1 MQNIFFSQ
9 DDIANV
15 QQIIEKHEGEPWTV
29 HQCVRDLRF
38 HNKDATAEFW
48 LSFLFDERVTVHS
61 VTFMNKWT
69 ETFTE
74 VMTYC
79 EQFAKSNRVGKI
91 VIQSIGTP
99 GMAQWCK
106 ENGYQPNKDA
116 SVEFE
121 GVVYGDYEKDMD
133 AERERD
139 AAKEKFMDL
148 PIKIGDKVRMNVPEI
163 LRYSLQECMLDK
175 QYLLHMIDHPNEVY
189 TVEKYNLDCPV
200 CPYILSGAMAGP
212 AWADDEIIPVSYAS
226 SWFDVIKNAS
236 IDDMANA
243 LSFMLHR
250 FYGLSITPV
259 SIKASLEEKA

>member
-1 MQNIFFSQ
+1 MF
-9 DDIANV
+9 
-15 QQIIEKHEGEPWTV
+15 
-29 HQCVRDLRF
+29 
-38 HNKDATAEFW
+38 
-48 LSFLFDERVTVHS
+48 
-61 VTFMNKWT
+61 
-69 ETFTE
+69 
-74 VMTYC
+74 
-79 EQFAKSNRVGKI
+79 
-91 VIQSIGTP
+91 
-99 GMAQWCK
+99 
-106 ENGYQPNKDA
+106 
-116 SVEFE
+116 
-121 GVVYGDYEKDMD
+121 GDYEKDMD